1 MYPIND
7 LQGIRNQE
15 SQLEGNHVVILMLV
29 KPSDTGA
36 DEYIKQFNYLHYR
49 SKQYCSWY
57 ALSRVFKKFFRFVQ
71 TLLHNHSK

>member
-15 SQLEGNHVVILMLV
+15 SQLEGNHVVILMLG

-36 DEYIKQFNYLHYR
+36 DEYIKIFME
-49 SKQYCSWY
+49 STK
-57 ALSRVFKKFFRFVQ
+57 
-71 TLLHNHSK
+71 T